1 MAAKYPRHT
10 IPVGSISYQY
20 DGESPV
26 PFSTVRIRER
36 SRDVIPRGAVASRVK
51 LLQGFTELQP
61 ARYVSPPRRIRE
73 DSRSGF
79 GRRVS
84 RRFGNPA
91 IQSAQPDEEPRV
103 ESRHSFL
110 GLNPVRTNHE
120 EEHALTDQTV
130 HYSRSPG
137 INGQIDQEDARRQY
151 DAASPWGVL
160 PRTISIP
167 SVSRRG
173 FSTGPDAMKENDS
186 SRNHRLVMTQSSSI
200 PSTTKKN
207 STRMHHHKIHPH
219 RPKFIDSEASIA
231 TTSTIRRQNVRDLF
245 DDYGIQRPA
254 GLASREVSQNV
265 DEPTCVSNMRTF
277 CHVCSWNN
285 SCTSI
290 KCMRCSHQF
299 CTRCKENPSEVT
311 RTQEKKA
318 LDHSGMSTK
327 YQQRLHRESPNPKG
341 NRVEH
346 DPVKKHQARPGPT
359 PLQSRKCIRKP
370 PSPPINFPD
379 FYDPSKS
386 QKFPVKMSPVQVDR
400 QEPTPAHVLSG
411 FKTTTSV
418 KDSPFLIAD
427 LKSPRQSLG
436 LFPSGRRGETHH
448 TAHNHYKYHSK
459 HHRLVNYASTVP
471 SESLSCD
478 ITICRATHH
487 GHQPF
492 RHASACP
499 RKKPKQRVPEDTENG
514 YIADTSRVD
523 DAVYLRSRCNSPLSR
538 PDPRLAQQ
546 PEPDYS
552 HLTSSSRPDS
562 CNYSTHDIPEYVEC
576 RGYPRT
582 GHARHGSPVSSGVV
596 GECQHCLDDCQCAAC
611 QGTHHNVRC
620 CVHTD
625 HQTIVHHHHT
635 PRRIVTVECSEE
647 HVLPNIGGSPS
658 RDHRPAI
665 QLYSSNVQ
673 HHVATEVQDHH
684 ASHRAVCTEEI
695 SEAPSVKC
703 LVAKTPQET
712 VTSSRKMTETEAIK
726 HEQNGKGPQDAE
738 PHSEESN
745 PTSQHHPQEHPSFGA
760 SAETMGGAWFR
771 TPSPHEHGH
780 VHERRNSC
788 PPSRKDSL
796 RMANCEIEMTGAI
809 SPRTQIETT
818 PPESEKVAQENFTN
832 LKQKRHSS
840 VQDLKEQLL
849 SNREDPQKIPK
860 GSSEQINLP
869 AHSGVAELAQRV
881 EQKANKDLNDHY
893 HATRTPSI
901 WSKGSTGSKKKN
913 WKLKLV
919 DWNPEGRRKAGEEHC
934 LSDDEIGSETETK
947 KASYKALPSVSTATN
962 SWMDFSQSGER
973 EKKDKGKGKE
983 NKFEG
988 AKESGKEHNLSV
1000 DEVVMEDLLMEHEYD
1015 CLWKKR
1021 FEEVSTNNMVRNQ
1034 NEKRDLGILGITV
1047 LVHLA
1052 GREDLVAQADSWTGG
1067 ELKAEA

>member
-1 MAAKYPRHT
+1 MNSLKIARVALRARPAAIKAPLLRRGYAEAVSDKIKLSLVLPHQVRSTYDTDNGKGIPGRFGSRADGLAALRTESIYKSQGVVQVNIPAESGEMGILANHVPSIEQLKPGLVEVIEESGSSKQFFLSGGFATVQPNSELSINAVEGFPLEDFNIENVRSQISEAQKIAGGSGSEQDIAEAKIELEVLESLQAALNGFVHHCFLNAYHGTVPLNVFSDVVIESRSFPGLAAIQFSSSDVFVLAEDLMMAAKYPRHT

-265 DEPTCVSNMRTF
+265 DEPTCVS
-277 CHVCSWNN
+277 
-285 SCTSI
+285 
-290 KCMRCSHQF
+290 K
-299 CTRCKENPSEVT
+299 
-311 RTQEKKA
+311 
-318 LDHSGMSTK
+318 
-327 YQQRLHRESPNPKG
+327 
-341 NRVEH
+341 
-346 DPVKKHQARPGPT
+346 
-359 PLQSRKCIRKP
+359 
-370 PSPPINFPD
+370 
-379 FYDPSKS
+379 
-386 QKFPVKMSPVQVDR
+386 
-400 QEPTPAHVLSG
+400 
-411 FKTTTSV
+411 
-418 KDSPFLIAD
+418 
-427 LKSPRQSLG
+427 
-436 LFPSGRRGETHH
+436 
-448 TAHNHYKYHSK
+448 
-459 HHRLVNYASTVP
+459 
-471 SESLSCD
+471 
-478 ITICRATHH
+478 
-487 GHQPF
+487 
-492 RHASACP
+492 
-499 RKKPKQRVPEDTENG
+499 
-514 YIADTSRVD
+514 
-523 DAVYLRSRCNSPLSR
+523 
-538 PDPRLAQQ
+538 
-546 PEPDYS
+546 
-552 HLTSSSRPDS
+552 
-562 CNYSTHDIPEYVEC
+562 
-576 RGYPRT
+576 
-582 GHARHGSPVSSGVV
+582 
-596 GECQHCLDDCQCAAC
+596 
-611 QGTHHNVRC
+611 
-620 CVHTD
+620 
-625 HQTIVHHHHT
+625 
-635 PRRIVTVECSEE
+635 
-647 HVLPNIGGSPS
+647 
-658 RDHRPAI
+658 
-665 QLYSSNVQ
+665 
-673 HHVATEVQDHH
+673 
-684 ASHRAVCTEEI
+684 
-695 SEAPSVKC
+695 
-703 LVAKTPQET
+703 
-712 VTSSRKMTETEAIK
+712 
-726 HEQNGKGPQDAE
+726 
-738 PHSEESN
+738 ESN

-809 SPRTQIETT
+809 SPRTQIKTT

-840 VQDLKEQLL
+840 VQDLREQLL
-849 SNREDPQKIPK
+849 SNREDPQKIQK
-860 GSSEQINLP
+860 DSSEQINLP

-919 DWNPEGRRKAGEEHC
+919 DWNPEGRRKAGEEHR
-934 LSDDEIGSETETK
+934 LSDEEIVSETETK
-947 KASYKALPSVSTATN
+947 KESYKALPSVSTATN
-962 SWMDFSQSGER
+962 SWMDFGQSGES
-973 EKKDKGKGKE
+973 EKKDKGKAKE
-983 NKFEG
+983 NVFKRV
-988 AKESGKEHNLSV
+988 KESGMEHNFSV
-1000 DEVVMEDLLMEHEYD
+1000 NEVVMEDSLMEHEHD
-1015 CLWKKR
+1015 CVWKKM
-1021 FEEVSTNNMVRNQ
+1021 FEEVSTKNMVRNE

-1052 GREDLVAQADSWTGG
+1052 RREDLVAKVESWTGG
-1067 ELKAEA
+1067 EFIAEA